1 MTFGLWGTE
10 TYLCDALRGG
20 TNMTTLAISIVL
32 PCRNEAHFIDHCLT
46 SVFEFEPVEGG
57 FEVLVV
63 DGRSTDGTREKLAN
77 WEARHPEVRMLDNPR
92 GIVPTAMNIGIRAAH
107 GKLLV
112 RLDVHSTYPRDYL
125 RRCVETYQRTSA
137 DNVGGMMIT
146 MARGTSRGAMLVQ
159 ALTTHRFGVGD
170 SEFRLGAKEGPADT
184 VPYGC
189 FPLSLFDRAGLYDE
203 RLVRN
208 QDYEMNCRIRRLG
221 GVIWMNPEIAIRYYN
236 QATLS
241 GLLKQAVTTSAW
253 NVWMW
258 YIAPYTF
265 TPRHIIPG
273 LFAATLIL
281 AGCLSFLSLTGLVL
295 LGSILLPYA
304 LRPRRIGTAGKEIRV
319 VASATTPVLFL
330 HLSHFLWNRNA
341 LGSSENA
348 HAISARSTST

>member
-1 MTFGLWGTE
+1 
-10 TYLCDALRGG
+10 
-20 TNMTTLAISIVL
+20 
-32 PCRNEAHFIDHCLT
+32 
-46 SVFEFEPVEGG
+46 
-57 FEVLVV
+57 
-63 DGRSTDGTREKLAN
+63 
-77 WEARHPEVRMLDNPR
+77 MLDNPR

-170 SEFRLGAKEGPADT
+170 SEFRLDAKEGPADT

-189 FPLSLFDRAGLYDE
+189 FPLSLFDRAGFYDE

-208 QDYEMNCRIRRLG
+208 QDYELNCRIRRLG

-241 GLLKQAVTTSAW
+241 GLLKQAITTSAW

-281 AGCLSFLSLTGLVL
+281 AGCLSFLYLSGLVI

-304 LRPRRIGTAGKEIRV
+304 ALALAASVQQAKRYAWWLLLPLPFCFFTYHISYGTGTLWGAVKMLMHSAPVQHQPEPWPGAGRHCGLPRLQHE
-319 VASATTPVLFL
+319 TTV
-330 HLSHFLWNRNA
+330 
-341 LGSSENA
+341 
-348 HAISARSTST
+348 